1 MYYASGLQRGCK
13 HVMVS
18 LQEVTM
24 HVHAC
29 INSQNFFLKSLK
41 TEIPSLILKI
51 SKYRHNEKLYSEY
64 LNCRNGEVRC
74 RCRTICYYNQVIT
87 ASRYCAT
94 GSLRERLN

>member
-1 MYYASGLQRGCK
+1 MYYASGCK

-29 INSQNFFLKSLK
+29 INSQKFLKKSLK

-51 SKYRHNEKLYSEY
+51 SKYRHNEKLYSE
-64 LNCRNGEVRC
+64 
-74 RCRTICYYNQVIT
+74 
-87 ASRYCAT
+87 
-94 GSLRERLN
+94 